1 LVTIVVPLLEEC
13 LSPAFVTELETDALQ
28 LWITALRNAAM
39 LGTASGEPS
48 LLDLFPKVINLL
60 TDNWGVLGSTTD
72 ILEGYV
78 LLDGSTVLQRYAA
91 QLFGALQRPLTG
103 ASANHAR
110 SILDALA
117 LLLQLAHP
125 STYSESFYS
134 SGLFSSLI
142 TTIVEDKADVFILT
156 RHVEVLARL
165 TLVDPRGFLQY
176 MSAAANGLG
185 KPETDLWEG
194 LLDQWRQRFDNIS
207 EPRHRKLY
215 AMGLAALVSTG
226 RSEVLERLHDG
237 VFDLWT
243 DVFAELKEVQ
253 RHKDDGLGEEPTIL
267 TTYWDQPAPSFFN
280 GSEDTPEYDRR
291 KNVYDTD
298 PVACGGTQVMQSRY
312 LAKADPP
319 VLQHLMREIFGT

>member
-1 LVTIVVPLLEEC
+1 
-13 LSPAFVTELETDALQ
+13 
-28 LWITALRNAAM
+28 
-39 LGTASGEPS
+39 
-48 LLDLFPKVINLL
+48 
-60 TDNWGVLGSTTD
+60 
-72 ILEGYV
+72 
-78 LLDGSTVLQRYAA
+78 
-91 QLFGALQRPLTG
+91 
-103 ASANHAR
+103 
-110 SILDALA
+110 
-117 LLLQLAHP
+117 
-125 STYSESFYS
+125 
-134 SGLFSSLI
+134 
-142 TTIVEDKADVFILT
+142 
-156 RHVEVLARL
+156 
-165 TLVDPRGFLQY
+165 

-298 PVACGGTQVMQSRY
+298 PVRTILLSSFIAERLRDAEVACGGTQVMQSRY